1 MGIFGLV
8 TLILLHVYAG
18 RQSQESNHWRLIRE
32 QADAALQLELS
43 VRQRIVAVETLQAFM
58 LATRKLPDYS
68 EFDRFAESLMQ
79 FTPAAKGYAYG
90 DANGVLRHFYPLEG
104 NEQAI
109 GLDIYSLPGAEFLR
123 RAVQER
129 RITVSDPVKVVQ
141 GELSVVIRSPLYRD
155 DRLVG
160 HVQGVYEIG
169 PLIKHARDILDPS
182 VALRLEDNQG
192 HMFFGE
198 ASDRSWTQPM
208 SIVVG
213 DGRWKLSAAWKEAQP
228 GPPGLMLML
237 IWLGGGLLLVSLLY
251 ILHRIQSQSR
261 VLAIA
266 VNERTADLLES
277 QRSFATLLSNLPGL
291 VYRCRNDPDWT
302 VELFSDGA
310 RALTGYAPDEFAE
323 PGRVKFA
330 DLIHP
335 DDRDKVWHDVQA
347 AISENRPYQLLYRL
361 VTKDGKTKW
370 VWEQGQGIHSTTGE
384 LQALEGFITDVTERM
399 QADEA
404 LRENEKKFR
413 TLFES
418 ANDAIFLMQGENFVD
433 CNPQTL
439 RMFGCQRRDIIGHT
453 PMKFSAEYQPDGRKS
468 KEKALEKIKTAL
480 EGETQFFEWQHIR
493 LDGTPFDA
501 EVSLNAIELRGE
513 RYIQAIVRDIT
524 ERIQAQQRLQYLAH
538 HDALTDLPNRALFLE
553 RLEHALTRAR
563 WTQRP
568 LAVLFLDLDRFKN
581 INDTLGHDIGD
592 STLRVTSER
601 LKNCVRE
608 GDTVARLG
616 GDEFTVL
623 LEDIADTDDVPAIAQ
638 KIVEALSRP
647 VAVNNREFVVTTSI
661 GISLFPNDGEDSVK
675 LLRNADTAMYRAKD
689 QGRNKY
695 QFYSSEMSAKALEK
709 FMLETS
715 LRHALERE
723 EFQLY
728 YQPQVNLATGLVTGV
743 EALLRWQHP
752 DLGLVSPFQF
762 IPVAEET
769 GLMKSIDEW
778 VLQTAC
784 DQARRWISSGLPPL
798 SMTVNLSG
806 ASFSEPN
813 LVDVVARTLR
823 QAGLAP
829 EILELDITENV
840 IMKNASATVDML
852 QALNR
857 MGIRLAVDDFG
868 TGYSSLSY
876 LKRFPID
883 TLKIDQSF
891 VRDITTDADDASIV
905 TAIIA
910 MAHSLQLKVI
920 AEGVETPGQL
930 VFLRNH
936 DCDGMQ
942 GYLFSRPQPVAEIIR
957 LLLSGK
963 KL

>member
-18 RQSQESNHWRLIRE
+18 REAQERNHWRLIRE
-32 QADAALQLELS
+32 QADASLQLELS
-43 VRQRIVAVETLQAFM
+43 MRQRIVAVESLQAFM
-58 LATRKLPDYS
+58 LATRKLPDFS
-68 EFDRFAESLMQ
+68 AFDRFAETLMQ
-79 FTPAAKGYAYG
+79 FTPAARGYAYG
-90 DANGVLRHFYPLEG
+90 DANGVLRQFYPLKG
-104 NEQAI
+104 NEEAI
-109 GLDIYSLPGAEFLR
+109 GLNIYSRPGAVFLR
-123 RAVQER
+123 KSIQER
-129 RITVSDPVKVVQ
+129 RTTVSDPVTVVQ
-141 GELSVVIRSPLYRD
+141 GDLSVVIRSPLYRA
-155 DRLVG
+155 DRPVG
-160 HVQGVYEIG
+160 HVQGVFVLG
-169 PLIKHARDILDPS
+169 PLVQRARDILDPS
-182 VALRLEDNQG
+182 VALRLEDSQG
-192 HMFFGE
+192 RKFISE
-198 ASDRSWTQPM
+198 SSDLPWTQPVD
-208 SIVVG
+208 IKVG
-213 DGRWKLSAAWKEAQP
+213 DGLWKLSVAWKVAQP
-228 GPPGLMLML
+228 GAPWLVLML

-261 VLAIA
+261 VLALA

-277 QRSFATLLSNLPGL
+277 QRSFATLLSNLPGV

-302 VELFSDGA
+302 MDLISDGA
-310 RALTGYAPDEFAE
+310 RALTGHAPDDFVH

-347 AISENRPYQLLYRL
+347 ALSENRPFQLLYRL
-361 VTKDGKTKW
+361 VSKDGQTKW
-370 VWEQGQGIHSTTGE
+370 VWEQGQGIYSPTGV
-384 LQALEGFITDVTERM
+384 LQAIEGFITDVTERI

-418 ANDAIFLMQGENFVD
+418 ANDAIFLMQGERFVD

-439 RMFGCQRRDIIGHT
+439 KMFGCQRHDIIGHT
-453 PMKFSAEYQPDGRKS
+453 PMVFSPEYQPDGRKS
-468 KEKALEKIKTAL
+468 KEKAREKIKAAL
-480 EGETQFFEWQHIR
+480 EGEPQFFEWQHIR

-501 EVSLNAIELRGE
+501 EVSLNAIALGGE

-524 ERIQAQQRLQYLAH
+524 ERVQAQQRLQYLAH

-592 STLRVTSER
+592 SALRVTAER
-601 LKNCVRE
+601 LKDCVRE

-638 KIVEALSRP
+638 KIVDALSRSF
-647 VAVNNREFVVTTSI
+647 AVNNREFVVTTSI
-661 GISLFPNDGEDSVK
+661 GISLYPSDGDDSLK

-695 QFYSSEMSAKALEK
+695 QFYSSEMSVKALEK
-709 FMLETS
+709 FMLEAS
-715 LRHALERE
+715 LRHALERD
-723 EFQLY
+723 EFLLY
-728 YQPQVNLATGLVTGV
+728 YQPQVNLASGLITGV

-752 DLGLVSPFQF
+752 DRGLVSPNQF

-784 DQARRWISSGLPPL
+784 DQAQRWISAGLPPL

-806 ASFSEPN
+806 SSFSEPN
-813 LVDVVARTLR
+813 LVDIIARTLR

-829 EILELDITENV
+829 EILELEITESV
-840 IMKNASATVDML
+840 IMKNAPATIEML
-852 QALNR
+852 QALHR
-857 MGIRLAVDDFG
+857 MRIRLAVDDFG

-891 VRDITTDADDASIV
+891 VHDITTDADDASIV

-910 MAHSLQLKVI
+910 MGHSLQLKVI

-930 VFLRNH
+930 VYLRKH
-936 DCDGMQ
+936 GCDGMQ
-942 GYLFSRPQPVAEIIR
+942 GYLFSRAQPEAEITR
-957 LLLSGK
+957 LLQSGK